1 MLLERIII
9 SFVGLLFLFFFSWLL
24 ISDELLYALV
34 IGVVF
39 TLFSAEH
46 IFNFIKRTR
55 IRGIHNLSG
64 TVIQRPVSLI
74 LPVLI
79 LLGLFSVIGI

>member
-1 MLLERIII
+1 MLIPL
-9 SFVGLLFLFFFSWLL
+9 VGLLFLFFFSWLL

-46 IFNFIKRTR
+46 IFNFIKRTK
-55 IRGIHNLSG
+55 IRGIQNLSG
-64 TVIQRPVSLI
+64 TVFQKPVSLL

-79 LLGLFSVIGI
+79 LLSLFGVIGI